1 MEKKSNKMDRK
12 LVCTH
17 LHTINAL
24 HEFNNGLEIA
34 TNTYTQWENERA
46 GNRRSR
52 NYVKSITKSDN
63 DDIRCILKA
72 RKILENVI
80 KSEQCV

>member
-1 MEKKSNKMDRK
+1 MK
-12 LVCTH
+12 LRQTH
-17 LHTINAL
+17 LLAQ
-24 HEFNNGLEIA
+24 ESAMED
-34 TNTYTQWENERA
+34 QE
-46 GNRRSR
+46 

-80 KSEQCV
+80 KSEKSVW